1 MKIDSAYITAEKF
14 AREHY
19 ENFPVVSVFIK
30 KELRKHVAIVY
41 WFARTADDIAD
52 EGNLPDD
59 QKLTRLND
67 FEHRLESLLK
77 GDYKNE
83 FEAALNNT
91 ITACSLTPQ
100 LFFDLIAA
108 FRQDLVQKRYKSFRE
123 ILDYCNL
130 SANPVG
136 RLILELNG
144 VKDEKAFYYSDRICT
159 ALQLINFYQ
168 DVKVDYS
175 RGRIYFST
183 DEMEKYCVTE
193 NMFELNQNNL
203 NLQEL
208 VKYNVNRAEQ
218 MLDEG
223 KNLLKFLSG
232 RLRYEIKWTLLG
244 GSEILK
250 RINKNKFN
258 IFIRPKLRKSDF
270 LRLMFKSIV

>member
-1 MKIDSAYITAEKF
+1 VKIDSAYITAEKF

-91 ITACSLTPQ
+91 ITACSLTPR

-250 RINKNKFN
+250 RISKNKFN